1 MRGHIWGQPAPPGT
15 LDPAGRGC
23 PSSVRTLANASF
35 GKQNLILPLDSEPLP
50 RPSDLLENGTI
61 NKLSAFIVEAR
72 GGVGSEAFTLVL
84 GLEQGKN
91 KRSRCCQNGLLA

>member
-1 MRGHIWGQPAPPGT
+1 MGGHIWGQPAPPGT
-15 LDPAGRGC
+15 LYPAGRGR

-35 GKQNLILPLDSEPLP
+35 GKQNLIPPLDSEPLP

-72 GGVGSEAFTLVL
+72 GGGI
-84 GLEQGKN
+84 
-91 KRSRCCQNGLLA
+91 